1 MKHNRFYLS
10 QNVFSKDIPVVIVLR
25 AMGIESDQEIMSM
38 IGYEKNIMDLF
49 EVSLQEAYELNV
61 LIKIFRFFL
70 N

>member
-61 LIKIFRFFL
+61 LLKIFRFFL